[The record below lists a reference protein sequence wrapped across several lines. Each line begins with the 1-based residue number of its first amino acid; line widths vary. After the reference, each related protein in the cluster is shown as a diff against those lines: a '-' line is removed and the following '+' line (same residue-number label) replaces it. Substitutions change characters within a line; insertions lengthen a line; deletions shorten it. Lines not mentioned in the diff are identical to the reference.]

1 LVEFERQEG
10 REAYHRSPPDRGDVA
25 LKAPNMLEV
34 VNLNR
39 RFSWGEAIDTL
50 CQNAVPVRQ
59 LEVSICAKDLAVY
72 PALHNSSYSISHL

>member
-1 LVEFERQEG
+1 VEFERQEG

-39 RFSWGEAIDTL
+39 RFSWGEAIDKYSMSKRCSGPPIRGL
-50 CQNAVPVRQ
+50 NMCQGPSGLSGAT
-59 LEVSICAKDLAVY
+59 
-72 PALHNSSYSISHL
+72 

>member
-1 LVEFERQEG
+1 MKLERQEG
-10 REAYHRSPPDRGDVA
+10 TEAYHRSPPDRGDVA

-34 VNLNR
+34 VNPNC

-59 LEVSICAKDLAVY
+59 LEVSICAKDLAVH
-72 PALHNSSYSISHL
+72 PALYNSFCLIPHL